1 MSDASSPP
9 ARWFGT
15 DGIRAIAGEGPLTP
29 ASVLLIGRALAQ
41 HARSRAAGADPR
53 ILIAMDPRPSGPGL
67 VAQLAGGMAHEG
79 AHVLEAGILPT
90 PALAWL
96 TAEGGFDL
104 GVMVSASHNAEPYNG
119 IKPFLSSGRKLSE
132 ADELSIELALASLES
147 AGEPS
152 SPPRDMKA
160 RFRYLDATTAWLAKD
175 GDLSGLH
182 LVVDLS
188 GGAATTTAPF
198 ILDALGARTTI
209 LHGAG
214 EGVINENCGS
224 QHPESM
230 LAALAET
237 KADAGIAF
245 DGDADR
251 VLIATPGGQMLDG
264 DDMLSILAEDAK
276 ERGGLPGGAVVSTV
290 MSNLGLEERMQSLVG
305 RLERTPV
312 GDRHV
317 AERMVEVGSHFGG
330 EPSGHVVLLRDDLPG
345 EAVPIGDA
353 LVAAVRVL
361 QAARRLGTDLDA
373 LRARRPR
380 YPQTLVGVRVTEKR
394 PIEEWPELRD
404 EIAAQEEAL
413 AGVGR
418 LIVRYSG
425 TEPLL
430 RIMAEG
436 KQAEAVDAA
445 VEAIRA
451 VAAAG

>member
-15 DGIRAIAGEGPLTP
+15 DGIRALVGEGPLTP
-29 ASVLLIGRALAQ
+29 ASVLLIGRALAR
-41 HARSRAAGADPR
+41 HARMQAAGAAPR
-53 ILIAMDPRPSGPGL
+53 ILIAMDPRPSGPDL

-96 TAEGGFDL
+96 TAEGAFDL

-132 ADELSIELALASLES
+132 ADELSIELELASLES
-147 AGEPS
+147 AGKAA

-175 GDLSGLH
+175 GDLSGMH

-188 GGAATTTAPF
+188 AGAATTTAPF
-198 ILDALGARTTI
+198 VLDALGARTTV
-209 LHGAG
+209 LHAAG
-214 EGVINENCGS
+214 EAVINENCGS
-224 QHPESM
+224 QHPEAM
-230 LAALAET
+230 LAALAEAR
-237 KADAGIAF
+237 ADVGIAF

-251 VLIATPGGQMLDG
+251 VLFATPGGEMLDG
-264 DDMLSILAEDAK
+264 DDMLSILAEDATL
-276 ERGGLPGGAVVSTV
+276 RGGLPGDAVVSTV
-290 MSNLGLEERMQSLVG
+290 MSNLGLEERMADLGG

-312 GDRHV
+312 GDRQV
-317 AERMVEVGSHFGG
+317 AHRMVQIGSHFGG

-345 EAVPIGDA
+345 GTVPIGDA
-353 LVAAVRVL
+353 LVAAVRIL
-361 QAARRLGTDLDA
+361 QAARRLGADLDA

-380 YPQTLVGVRVTEKR
+380 YPQTLVGVRVAEKR
-394 PIEEWPELRD
+394 PIGDWPALHD
-404 EIAAQEEAL
+404 EIAAQERAL
-413 AGVGR
+413 DGIGR
-418 LIVRYSG
+418 LVVRYSG

-445 VEAIRA
+445 VEAIRK
-451 VAAAG
+451 VAAGG